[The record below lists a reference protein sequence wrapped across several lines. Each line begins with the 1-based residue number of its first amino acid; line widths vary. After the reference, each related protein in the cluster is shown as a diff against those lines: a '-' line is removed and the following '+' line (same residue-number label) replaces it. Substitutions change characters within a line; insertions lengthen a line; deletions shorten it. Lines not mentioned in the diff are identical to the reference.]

1 MQGKGLAGT
10 GAVVIALLG
19 ILAGSVWFAVQGWTG
34 IEGPG
39 MPVAGYVV
47 MGAGILLTLFVGVGL
62 MALLF
67 YSRRHGYDEAA
78 NRGRGDSEL

>member
-1 MQGKGLAGT
+1 MQARSLTGT
-10 GAVVIALLG
+10 SLVVIALLG

-39 MPVAGYVV
+39 MPVSGYVA
-47 MGAGILLTLFVGVGL
+47 MGAGILLSLVVGVGL

-78 NRGRGDSEL
+78 NRGREDSER